1 MPSGCTTC
9 DGVNAMLTWFKGWLK
24 QPFSA
29 DMDTLHWFLF
39 LGLVILISFAWRNL
53 ILSHILEGLE

>member
-1 MPSGCTTC
+1 MWDQIT
-9 DGVNAMLTWFKGWLK
+9 AFWK

-29 DMDTLHWFLF
+29 DMDALHWFLF
-39 LGLVILISFAWRNL
+39 LGLVIVIAFAWRNL

>member
-1 MPSGCTTC
+1 MW
-9 DGVNAMLTWFKGWLK
+9 DMIKAFWK

-29 DMDTLHWFLF
+29 DMDALHWFLF
-39 LGLVILISFAWRNL
+39 LGLLIVISFAWRNL